1 LSVRRHGV
9 AATPAASTPAASTL
23 SERPVRK
30 SEEQGRLF
38 WVWVLTLPI
47 IGLLGASFAFGAPW
61 PSPWVLRIGMV
72 VLAFPVVF
80 GVGEPLFH
88 DAAEARRRGA
98 WGIATT
104 VLLLTVGSYAA
115 GILALFLPIPTFA
128 GVSAILVAAYLTAR
142 YLRREW

>member
-1 LSVRRHGV
+1 ML
-9 AATPAASTPAASTL
+9 T
-23 SERPVRK
+23 ERPFRK

-38 WVWVLTLPI
+38 WVWLLTLPI
-47 IGLLGASFAFGAPW
+47 IGLFAASLAFGAPW

-98 WGIATT
+98 WSVAAP
-104 VLLLTVGSYAA
+104 VLLLAIISYAT

-128 GVSAILVAAYLTAR
+128 GISAILVAVYLTAR
-142 YLRREW
+142 YIRHAW